1 MKDAVNNLANA
12 VESAAK
18 EIGKEGASGMG
29 AIELLAMQTY
39 QGLSEVAVALGRI
52 ADEMSKSHQERVSR
66 DYW

>member
-1 MKDAVNNLANA
+1 MSDVSRAIT
-12 VESAAK
+12 SAAK

-39 QGLSEVAVALGRI
+39 QGLSEVAAALDRI
-52 ADEMSKSHQERVSR
+52 ADQMGKTQREAVSR